1 MEAARPLPKPR
12 TVFMS
17 ARRLVDDQPTA
28 NYKNERFEEE
38 NNKEVN
44 LNEDN
49 IKESNIKEDLKT
61 DGNKNVQSNVNGGF
75 EIKRPKIISKGS
87 REEERTRNDPSTRH
101 NLVVGGIVPS
111 FRQPVVERTVPRVD
125 QPILNRSAQSVRQPT
140 VDRSVSSFEQPIVGT
155 KVNEKDQHCT
165 STFFTEANQN
175 ELDSQVPDSPAC
187 TCESSHL
194 QYFDFSKPSRHST
207 TTFDIQNSTH
217 GFGSEEKFESKDD
230 HGASTSNENTTT
242 IFQSPTTFFHS
253 LSDTEQR
260 QNANIDP
267 NQSLGNKTV
276 DVQPVRA
283 VQCVQ
288 SLPPNDISAND
299 QLRDR
304 RMSKSL
310 KLEDVIAAS
319 NEERPKFNLESLV
332 APVLLDQNNVQKENL
347 QGLRMSIPLQT
358 EQNQLLWQ
366 KIIYSHPIWY
376 LQGQSRHTVSH
387 LLQVMQPGNFI
398 VRSSSRADSMA
409 LSIKVSPTQVRHY
422 LIEKYKNGVR
432 LEKSVKVFKSLPFLI
447 QYYCQNSD
455 GIVTCLRLPEE
466 ILQCDSLMCLQKLA
480 LLGPDF
486 WSRQMSRPHR
496 PPSYCSTQNG
506 DQFSVRSLQMSK
518 SMCGSAQEFDA
529 RQLDSPPTRRRST
542 LRLGTATVQDYSTEM
557 KPEKSRIQ
565 MGTACSGNANQLRKS
580 YSAFS
585 GISMADSPQTRKR
598 MEKGQ
603 KLRKPTKFFKNLFSS
618 NTNINNNYDPK
629 DGYTVQSDYFVPGI
643 KRTVS
648 SSQSEASLW
657 SSSDWTPNCDQ
668 CHRSGRSND
677 RPVITKT
684 FPSTTSISSVGSSTA
699 ASLKKGLTNRLLS
712 FRGQQNSKERVG
724 QQPLTKDRIGQPTAI
739 GVQPACKLVQPAPRP
754 GVIGRKSKD
763 DMCEQMNAIKAR
775 KMPLRRGNTDLSA
788 HRLAVYQPSTLTRER
803 SATFVKSSPPT
814 TAVPPMVPPHGR
826 LNAEAMQKCID
837 EMRMRKIDNNNS
849 FSSSSTYSA
858 KNDSSNEDKP
868 AKSSMNNNNRL
879 SVPNLNENENSD
891 NENIKAPTAK
901 LGRNGN
907 GELQTINEGLI
918 TPVVRRKHP
927 QRQFVR
933 IPPNNSELSSTLPR
947 DLPSSASSTSSTS
960 STHSKDDYSLR
971 DQITA
976 AGDYQRRP
984 YQTSSPRLLNTSQR
998 IQSQSP
1004 RSVHQSKASASFG
1017 DRSKTFDSDRSKNS
1031 EGFGARYQDSES
1043 YTGSLKAS
1051 EGYPTGR
1058 SKDLEAYGQGLKD
1071 SEGYNQRVGNSELYT
1086 GSYKDSQPYQRS
1098 KDSEYF
1104 TNSPK
1109 NSETYS
1115 SSYKPANLSPA
1126 QASESS
1132 TALDISPRSEL
1143 SSTTNRPDRFTQWRK
1158 NQEDASSQTNPVS
1171 TNWSAVNEELKSRH
1185 NVAKVKPQPVQRT
1198 LCKFMDT
1205 EAQRPSEYAEIHENF
1220 EKKDLEEDDCVS
1232 VAGTVFNEPW
1242 DSNAWENLLDIVH
1255 FYDEKPT
1262 KAKAKAVYLECCAN
1276 ETIAE
1281 EDDNLS
1287 CSAGSAASTCS
1298 KTSFPNQTLHSN
1310 SDVEVQEVPLSV
1322 DDAPDSD
1329 DHFEQFDN
1337 FKTEPLTIN
1346 DNRNWTEVSKR
1357 IPSEPG
1363 TFDSRRGKSSSLM
1376 NVNED
1381 YRFMSPLLDTRSM
1394 KHRAMTPGMYG
1405 QSHLCDS
1412 MDELSMTLPSVLP
1425 AISPAR
1431 LRSTDRMPDP
1441 GFRIQRYVEQL
1452 ATDSTTTFG
1461 ATLQQFIECTIDA
1474 GESDPHVVIRNVRQ
1488 FLNGIKNYL
1497 VKNGEADL
1505 LQVIEEESSKLN
1517 PNEFL
1522 NIDAILEAVLHKILL
1537 VPIKPHL
1544 YHLMCRENIRNGS
1557 FETLTANLSKVRT
1570 MRPEQLGFPKGT
1582 IAPDSKKMEQV
1593 RSCLRK
1599 MQSHYSPLKKLENL
1613 LKALNVV
1620 VGPNRSLIRSSKKL
1634 PAADELIR
1642 WLVFLLARTSSVS
1655 CEVEAWYM
1663 WELLPQQLLT
1673 TGDAAYYLSTL
1684 LSAVHVLKNLDS
1696 IQRLKFMSNEPNFST
1711 PQSSLRCCIEEASD
1725 AYIRVAIP
1733 DEQKGSIE
1741 YHTFPAVAQM
1751 NVARLCRV
1759 IAHQL
1764 AITNPEDY
1772 GLCVLYDGYETCLNA
1787 NECPDAI
1794 RQQLNDTGKPHLF
1807 AYKRHDAKI
1816 AWPSSAVQLTST
1828 CAKSPSQH
1836 SHLI

>member
-1 MEAARPLPKPR
+1 MENPKPQPKPR

-17 ARRLVDDQPTA
+17 ARKLVDNLQDRDVAKSSP
-28 NYKNERFEEE
+28 NELELDKKKGFVGLTQ
-38 NNKEVN
+38 EVS
-44 LNEDN
+44 LDDSGLDDN
-49 IKESNIKEDLKT
+49 MVI
-61 DGNKNVQSNVNGGF
+61 
-75 EIKRPKIISKGS
+75 RS
-87 REEERTRNDPSTRH
+87 RR
-101 NLVVGGIVPS
+101 VPS
-111 FRQPVVERTVPRVD
+111 YNNQPGIESGPEIESEPELRTISRPDVPEAESE
-125 QPILNRSAQSVRQPT
+125 PELES
-140 VDRSVSSFEQPIVGT
+140 
-155 KVNEKDQHCT
+155 T
-165 STFFTEANQN
+165 STPHLLTADCANCH
-175 ELDSQVPDSPAC
+175 EHSQ
-187 TCESSHL
+187 SSHL
-194 QYFDFSKPSRHST
+194 HYFDFSK
-207 TTFDIQNSTH
+207 
-217 GFGSEEKFESKDD
+217 D
-230 HGASTSNENTTT
+230 HKP
-242 IFQSPTTFFHS
+242 IRIPT
-253 LSDTEQR
+253 R
-260 QNANIDP
+260 P
-267 NQSLGNKTV
+267 V

-283 VQCVQ
+283 VQHVK
-288 SLPPNDISAND
+288 SLQNFDGDSQND
-299 QLRDR
+299 QSMNINNNKD

-310 KLEDVIAAS
+310 KLEDVIASS
-319 NEERPKFNLESLV
+319 NEERPKFNLESL
-332 APVLLDQNNVQKENL
+332 ALPVLLDSTEGDKETL
-347 QGLRMSIPLQT
+347 QGLQMTIPLQT
-358 EQNQLLWQ
+358 DQNQKLWQ

-387 LLQVMQPGNFI
+387 LLQIMEPGNFI
-398 VRSSSRADSMA
+398 VRSSTRADSMA
-409 LSIKVSPTQVRHY
+409 LSVKTRVDQVRHY
-422 LIEKYKNGVR
+422 LIEKYKSGVR

-455 GIVTCLRLPEE
+455 GIAITLKLPEE
-466 ILQCDSLMCLQKLA
+466 IEKCDSLMCLQKLA

-486 WSRQMSRPHR
+486 WARQMSRPNR
-496 PPSYCSTQNG
+496 PPSYYAPNNA
-506 DQFSVRSLQMSK
+506 DQLSVHSLQMSK
-518 SMCGSAQEFDA
+518 SMCGSPHGFEP

-542 LRLGTATVQDYSTEM
+542 LRLGTATVKDYSTDL

-565 MGTACSGNANQLRKS
+565 MGTACSLNGLRKS

-585 GISMADSPQTRKR
+585 GISMNDASPEAQKR
-598 MEKGQ
+598 LAKT
-603 KLRKPTKFFKNLFSS
+603 KSRKPSKFFKNLFAS
-618 NTNINNNYDPK
+618 NNNLNNNNTTYDPK
-629 DGYTVQSDYFVPGI
+629 DVYSVQSDYFVPGV

-657 SSSDWTPNCDQ
+657 SSSDWTPNCEQ
-668 CHRSGRSND
+668 CQ
-677 RPVITKT
+677 RPQDPHPIEKT
-684 FPSTTSISSVGSSTA
+684 FPSSTSISSISSSRA
-699 ASLKKGLTNRLLS
+699 ASLKKGITNRLLS
-712 FRGQQNSKERVG
+712 FRGQ
-724 QQPLTKDRIGQPTAI
+724 
-739 GVQPACKLVQPAPRP
+739 PAPRP
-754 GVIGRKSKD
+754 DQGGVIPRKSKD
-763 DMCEQMNAIKAR
+763 DMCEQMNVIRSR

-803 SATFVKSSPPT
+803 PATFVNKASQ
-814 TAVPPMVPPHGR
+814 PPMVPPHGR
-826 LNAEAMQKCID
+826 LNADAMQKCID
-837 EMRMRKIDNNNS
+837 ELRKRKIDNNSS
-849 FSSSSTYSA
+849 FSSSGSSSHQQSDVSA
-858 KNDSSNEDKP
+858 DS
-868 AKSSMNNNNRL
+868 KSSMNTKNRL
-879 SVPNLNENENSD
+879 SVPNLAENESSID
-891 NENIKAPTAK
+891 KESVKVPTAK
-901 LGRNGN
+901 LGRSTNGD
-907 GELQTINEGLI
+907 LQTINEGLI
-918 TPVVRRKHP
+918 TPVVRRK
-927 QRQFVR
+927 QLSRQYVR
-933 IPPNNSELSSTLPR
+933 IPPNNSEPSTIPR
-947 DLPSSASSTSSTS
+947 DLPSSASSSSTS
-960 STHSKDDYSLR
+960 SSFSKEPSHYSTREQITNSGDYSRL
-971 DQITA
+971 
-976 AGDYQRRP
+976 
-984 YQTSSPRLLNTSQR
+984 QTSFQTPSPRHLSSAQR
-998 IQSQSP
+998 IQSQP
-1004 RSVHQSKASASFG
+1004 
-1017 DRSKTFDSDRSKNS
+1017 
-1031 EGFGARYQDSES
+1031 
-1043 YTGSLKAS
+1043 
-1051 EGYPTGR
+1051 
-1058 SKDLEAYGQGLKD
+1058 
-1071 SEGYNQRVGNSELYT
+1071 
-1086 GSYKDSQPYQRS
+1086 QRS
-1098 KDSEYF
+1098 LN
-1104 TNSPK
+1104 NSRT
-1109 NSETYS
+1109 SDT
-1115 SSYKPANLSPA
+1115 
-1126 QASESS
+1126 SS
-1132 TALDISPRSEL
+1132 TILDISPRSET
-1143 SSTTNRPDRFTQWRK
+1143 STKSAGSQTQEDRFSQWRRSH
-1158 NQEDASSQTNPVS
+1158 EDAASQTVPS
-1171 TNWSAVNEELKSRH
+1171 SLPISSKWSAVNEELKNRQ
-1185 NVAKVKPQPVQRT
+1185 NVAKVKPQPIQRN
-1198 LCKFMDT
+1198 LRPKHMDS
-1205 EAQRPSEYAEIHENF
+1205 ESRPSEYAQISENF
-1220 EKKDLEEDDCVS
+1220 DVKKDLEEDDCVS

-1262 KAKAKAVYLECCAN
+1262 KAKTKAVYMECCAN

-1281 EDDNLS
+1281 EDDNAS

-1298 KTSFPNQTLHSN
+1298 KTSFPNQTLQSN

-1322 DDAPDSD
+1322 DEGPDLSD

-1337 FKTEPLTIN
+1337 FRAEPLTIN
-1346 DNRNWTEVSKR
+1346 DNRNWSEVSKR

-1381 YRFMSPLLDTRSM
+1381 HRFMSPLLDTRSM

-1405 QSHLCDS
+1405 QSHICDS

-1452 ATDSTTTFG
+1452 ATDSSTTFG

-1474 GESDPHVVIRNVRQ
+1474 GESDPHIVIRNVRQ

-1505 LQVIEEESSKLN
+1505 LQVIEEESAKLN

-1593 RSCLRK
+1593 RGYLRK

-1620 VGPNRSLIRSSKKL
+1620 VVPSRPFARSSKKL
-1634 PAADELIR
+1634 PPADELIR

-1696 IQRLKFMSNEPNFST
+1696 IQRLRFMSNEPNFST

-1725 AYIRVAIP
+1725 AYIRIAIP

-1772 GLCVLYDGYETCLNA
+1772 GLCVLYDGYETCLNL
-1787 NECPDAI
+1787 NEVPDAI

-1816 AWPSSAVQLTST
+1816 AWPASAVQLTST
-1828 CAKSPSQH
+1828 CVKSPSHQ